1 MTDRDERGSGAAAEF
16 AARRAR
22 VTALLRAG
30 DLFAADREIDA
41 YADLADS
48 HDDPRHQWQVPLWR
62 GARAFTLGRVAE
74 AGALGRSAAA
84 LGAAAGSAEAIVAT
98 FVLRYHSLVE
108 AGEIGPVVTLFDHDA
123 PAGLQRPRSAEE
135 LPLAALH
142 HCIAGRPE
150 EARALLDQAADALAA
165 LAPGPARLAP
175 LVVAAEVI
183 WRIGGHPSA
192 QWIHDALA
200 PDAAAWVVEPGGAFV
215 HGCVARPLGLL
226 ALLLDQ
232 RSAAV
237 AHFEAA
243 LESHG
248 RADAPMLVAR
258 TLRDWGVAAADRTR
272 LLEAF
277 EAYRRLEAVAMV
289 AQLATLLRAIGAGW
303 LLDDAEEDGTP
314 TEAAGGLF
322 RRDGEEWILTFGGRV
337 ARVRDSNGI
346 RDLVHLAEHP
356 GRAIRAED
364 LTAESAVTGAT
375 TASGGLRAVGGA
387 ADTPDPRA
395 AVTARIKSALRR
407 IESVHPEL
415 GGHLARS
422 VRTGATCSYDP

>member
-1 MTDRDERGSGAAAEF
+1 VTDRDERDFDRTAEL
-16 AARRAR
+16 AARRTR
-22 VTALLRAG
+22 VTALLAAG
-30 DLFAADREIDA
+30 DVAAADHEISA
-41 YADLADS
+41 YAELADAL
-48 HDDPRHQWQVPLWR
+48 DEPRHQWQVPLWR

-84 LGAAAGSAEAIVAT
+84 LGAAAGSEEAIVAT
-98 FVLRYHSLVE
+98 FVLRYHALVE
-108 AGEIGPVVTLFDHDA
+108 AGEIGPVLTLFDHDA
-123 PAGLQRPRSAEE
+123 PAGFQRPRTADE
-135 LPLAALH
+135 LGLAALH

-150 EARALLDQAADALAA
+150 EARALLDRAADALAD
-165 LAPGPARLAP
+165 LPAGGARPAP

-192 QWIHDALA
+192 QWIHDALL
-200 PDAAAWVVEPGGAFV
+200 PHAAAWAVEPGGAFV

-226 ALLLDQ
+226 ALLLDD
-232 RSAAV
+232 RDEAV

-243 LESHG
+243 LEAHG

-258 TLRDWGVAAADRTR
+258 TLRDWGVAAADRAR

-303 LLDDAEEDGTP
+303 LLDEAEEDGSP
-314 TEAAGGLF
+314 LEAAGGLF

-364 LTAESAVTGAT
+364 LTAESAVASTATGV
-375 TASGGLRAVGGA
+375 LRAVGGA

-395 AVTARIKSALRR
+395 AVAARIKSALRR

-415 GGHLARS
+415 GGHLARA